1 MIKESPGFPGVFL
14 LVKKKGGGPLS
25 APANRE
31 VAVSLRNVTKTFG
44 SVVANNDISMD
55 IYKGEILSLLGEN
68 GSGKTTL
75 MNMLAGIYAPD
86 GGQIFVDGEEAVIRS
101 PQDAFDYQI
110 GMIHQHFK
118 LVDVFSAAENI
129 ILGMPGK
136 QKLDK
141 NSEREIFALFKRY
154 NLIRNLTSDIAEGET
169 RIEIYPSIMI
179 AIPNEGISHLYES
192 VKEKLESYEGGD
204 DADDTNEEAE

>member
-1 MIKESPGFPGVFL
+1 M
-14 LVKKKGGGPLS
+14 S
-25 APANRE
+25 APVDKK

-44 SVVANNDISMD
+44 SVVANNNISMD
-55 IYKGEILSLLGEN
+55 IYQGEILSLLGEN

-86 GGQIFVDGEEAVIRS
+86 GGQIFVNGEEAVIRS

-136 QKLDK
+136 MKLDK
-141 NSEREIFALFKRY
+141 KAILQDIRETVDRY
-154 NLIRNLTSDIAEGET
+154 GFDIDLNKK
-169 RIEIYPSIMI
+169 I
-179 AIPNEGISHLYES
+179 
-192 VKEKLESYEGGD
+192 
-204 DADDTNEEAE
+204 